1 MKKKIL
7 VLGGNG
13 YIGSEFINNYKDIYN
28 FINYDNFWFKKSI
41 PSNITSIK
49 DDVLNIQN
57 YNIRNVDTVVY
68 LANIANDPTSLL
80 DSKLSWETNVLAS
93 MFVCEFALKNKIK
106 NIIYFSSGSVYGIS
120 KSKKV
125 LESHPLRPISDYN
138 KSKMISE
145 RVFESYR
152 NQLNINIIRPAT
164 VCGVSK
170 RLRLDVSLNLMTYAA
185 YKNKKIIV
193 HGGEQVRPN
202 INIKDLIR
210 IISFLIDK
218 KIRNQTLNAGFENLK
233 LIDLANK
240 ISQTT
245 NAKIKILPIIDKR
258 SYYLNSD
265 RLISLG
271 FKTKFNINNAIDDLT
286 QFFIKKKYTATDN
299 NYNLKTMMKKI
310 K

>member
-13 YIGSEFINNYKDIYN
+13 YIGSEFINSYKHIYN
-28 FINYDNFWFKKSI
+28 LINYDNFWFKKSI
-41 PSNITSIK
+41 PSNIKSIK
-49 DDVLNIQN
+49 DNVLNIQN
-57 YNIRNVDTVVY
+57 YKIKNIDTILY

-93 MFVCEFALKNKIK
+93 MFVCEFAIQNKIK

-125 LESHPLRPISDYN
+125 TEDHPLKPISDYN

-152 NQLNINIIRPAT
+152 KTLNINIVRPAT

-193 HGGEQVRPN
+193 HGGQQVRPN

-210 IISFLIDK
+210 VIHFLIEK
-218 KIRNQTLNAGFENLK
+218 KIKNQTINAGFENLK
-233 LIDLANK
+233 LIDLAKK
-240 ISQTT
+240 ISNAT
-245 NAKIKILPIIDKR
+245 NAKIQVLPIIDKR

-265 RLISLG
+265 KLLKLG
-271 FKTKFNINNAIDDLT
+271 FKTKYNIKNAIDDLT
-286 QFFIKKKYTATDN
+286 DFFTKKKYTASDN

-310 K
+310 